1 MGGPIG
7 TLQGP
12 EHAHRGIGDKCSHG
26 DWGQLATGSLGT
38 NAHKGT
44 GDKCSQGDWGQMLT
58 GVSGDGA
65 PQLWPDIC
73 NARRMVL
80 ISCARA
86 NSGTNGGGRGA
97 EGGVP

>member
-12 EHAHRGIGDKCSHG
+12 EHAHRGTGDKCSHG

-44 GDKCSQGDWGQMLT
+44 GDKCSQGDCGQMLT
-58 GVSGDGA
+58 GG
-65 PQLWPDIC
+65 L
-73 NARRMVL
+73 
-80 ISCARA
+80 
-86 NSGTNGGGRGA
+86 GTNAHRGTGDKCSQGSLGTEPPNCGPTYA
-97 EGGVP
+97 MRGVWF